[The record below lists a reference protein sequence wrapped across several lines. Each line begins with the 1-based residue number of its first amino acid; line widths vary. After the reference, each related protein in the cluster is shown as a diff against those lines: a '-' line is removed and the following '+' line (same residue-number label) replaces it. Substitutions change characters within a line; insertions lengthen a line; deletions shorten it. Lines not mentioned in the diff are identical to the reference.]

1 MTSLPL
7 RPSAGAEWVMLRDEV
22 DMISSDVSGSTLSQ
36 LNKRIIPFIVIC
48 YFVANLGFVE

>member
-1 MTSLPL
+1 
-7 RPSAGAEWVMLRDEV
+7 MLRDEV